1 MSTQC
6 DNIEM
11 IGSHHRPP
19 STMLNKTKIFDPADG
34 FAPLTDPGNVTDA
47 TVAHR
52 DGRWWMCLAGTVVG
66 KPGIHLFSASLSPG
80 APLAATGWKLTSN
93 EHDPTKI
100 ALLAGY
106 QQSQAWD
113 LKGGRHCPSYVRG
126 WDPRSQTWIE
136 RIYYAGGADQVW
148 GPYTIGYLEWDGTR
162 WIDQP
167 APVFKAEEDWE
178 RGSVY
183 EPNLVYADGKWKMWY
198 VAGSN
203 HGDYLVHGYSES
215 PDGCTNWTKRKIF
228 APPDMKLF
236 DFRPIKAGDHY
247 EAVLSRVWLAASEPP
262 TETGLW
268 WCCCDHPSNEFSDWS
283 NPIQIMTAE
292 NHGWHSGP
300 WKPSVQFSEAD
311 PNRMFV
317 FFDGIYKT
325 NEPSPFPYRFTLGC
339 LELTRPTAL

>member
-1 MSTQC
+1 
-6 DNIEM
+6 
-11 IGSHHRPP
+11 
-19 STMLNKTKIFDPADG
+19 MLNKTKIFDPADG

-80 APLAATGWKLTSN
+80 APLAATGWKLTSD

-113 LKGGRHCPSYVRG
+113 LKGGGHCPSYVRG

-136 RIYYAGGADQVW
+136 RIYYAGGDEQVW

-268 WCCCDHPSNEFSDWS
+268 WC
-283 NPIQIMTAE
+283 
-292 NHGWHSGP
+292 
-300 WKPSVQFSEAD
+300 
-311 PNRMFV
+311 R
-317 FFDGIYKT
+317 
-325 NEPSPFPYRFTLGC
+325 
-339 LELTRPTAL
+339 